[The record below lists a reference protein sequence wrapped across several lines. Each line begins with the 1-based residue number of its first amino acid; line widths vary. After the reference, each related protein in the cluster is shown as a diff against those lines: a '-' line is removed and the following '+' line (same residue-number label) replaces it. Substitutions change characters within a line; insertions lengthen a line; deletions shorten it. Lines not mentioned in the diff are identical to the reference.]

1 MTSVYASL
9 VAFVAAASLL
19 TIAPGLDTA
28 LVLRTAATRGSRA
41 AALAGLGIA
50 AGCFG
55 WAALVALGLG
65 ALLAASQLAY
75 TLLRWVGAAYLVWTG
90 YKMLRHPRRSFLPP
104 AATPDDQG
112 VAFTTGLLTNLLN
125 PKVGVFYVSFL
136 PQFAPEGI
144 PVAPYIL
151 LLGAIHAVLGLIW
164 FASLILATRPLANF
178 LRRPPV
184 VQGCDRLTGG
194 MFIAFGVGLALQ
206 SRRVS

>member
-1 MTSVYASL
+1 MTSIYTSL
-9 VAFVAAASLL
+9 IAFVAAASLL

-50 AGCFG
+50 TGCFG

-75 TLLRWVGAAYLVWTG
+75 TTLRWVGAAYLVWTG
-90 YKMLRHPRRSFLPP
+90 YQMLRRPRRSFLPSSGDS
-104 AATPDDQG
+104 DDQG

-136 PQFAPEGI
+136 PQFVPESVA
-144 PVAPYIL
+144 VAPYIL
-151 LLGAIHAVLGLIW
+151 LLGAIHAILGLIW
-164 FASLILATRPLANF
+164 FASLIVATRPLASF
-178 LRRPPV
+178 LRRPRV
-184 VQGCDRLTGG
+184 VQTCDRLTGG

>member
-28 LVLRTAATRGSRA
+28 LVLRMAATRGPRSA
-41 AALAGLGIA
+41 GLAGLGIA
-50 AGCFG
+50 TGCFG

-75 TLLRWVGAAYLVWTG
+75 TTLRWIGAAYLVWTG

-104 AATPDDQG
+104 AAIPGDQG

-136 PQFAPEGI
+136 PQFVPEGVA
-144 PVAPYIL
+144 VAPYIL

-178 LRRPPV
+178 LRRPRV
-184 VQGCDRLTGG
+184 VQACDRLTGG
-194 MFIAFGVGLALQ
+194 MFVAFGVGLALQ
-206 SRRVS
+206 SRRVP